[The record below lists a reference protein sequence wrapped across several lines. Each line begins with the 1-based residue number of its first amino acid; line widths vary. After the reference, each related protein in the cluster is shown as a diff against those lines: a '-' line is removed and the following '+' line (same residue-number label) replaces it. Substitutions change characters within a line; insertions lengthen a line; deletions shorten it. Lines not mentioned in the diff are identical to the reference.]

1 MKNKMKQ
8 KQPFILAIFASLSL
22 LLFFAYIGFKEES
35 IITSTASPTTKMQY
49 VLVNED
55 RGADFEGQQYLLG
68 TDFVTLI
75 NKDSTNRWETTTR
88 NIATAGLENG
98 QFDAKII
105 IPQDFS
111 ERLLSLQSLK
121 PEKAVIEYQV
131 RDGQNEITNQMIE
144 EQVNQIL
151 TNFNQRVVQ
160 MYFSSI
166 VGNLSEAQQNVN
178 RMTNTHSNYQQNLE
192 NTIYQPFKNIPD
204 NYASVLDTT
213 SILDTT
219 NSTFKA
225 QQQAF
230 VDSVQSLLERNNT
243 SLEET
248 HSETENV
255 QETIVDYTKEAN
267 EKITEAI
274 DQFNQQ
280 VALQKNQL
288 TAQWEN
294 ATVDYRNQH
303 DLFNDAILAQFS
315 NFYTPNEQNSFGIYW
330 DFLTQATAFQTN
342 QQTRI
347 EEIQQQIT
355 ELESQV
361 EQLERLKSQIANAY
375 YNDPTSTPETA
386 TETQVKNAIIK
397 LMTNQ
402 SNEPKLDGAYQ
413 SVIEQAL
420 PQIPVDSLAQL
431 LAELQNQAVISQ
443 DQAAIFNDELAIVTR
458 YANDFDRPIGS
469 EASFAYLEPKEQHE
483 AIIPLPTIYQQMSI
497 ELNQDTFL
505 LIQTEDE
512 QQGMIIFEPTHDFT
526 EMENQLNQ
534 LLAPYNYE
542 TAIRVDTN
550 HSLTIVQP
558 WLIEPE
564 EETEEEEHKHVKYP
578 SLPDKLTF
586 EVGIPLNWQL
596 NPEQQTTSYNQM
608 FYTWMINGHV
618 QQTREFSVYLPM
630 DQPLIDDV
638 PQILTQFQLLST
650 TAQQIVT
657 LFGTPH
663 HSITIPAYRQMID
676 QPENMEK
683 SLIELA
689 DPRSIYWLYNNLQ
702 ESDKPSMV
710 SEQLYQEY
718 KKTGDQL
725 YNDTENQIIAL
736 QAVIGSAGT
745 RETEELKPTLYGT
758 LQLMTL
764 PQTFIEEADKLNHW
778 FTSANQQIHAVYD
791 SWQQTAQ
798 IEAESVITEENPH
811 PKENEYTMIE
821 TRTGNL
827 IETMEG
833 LMESSK
839 TAAEVTG
846 ESAAEVTDIA
856 PTIDQ
861 LKESTVEV
869 QENATTILS
878 NLSTSLDESSQTIS
892 ENQTYAEAFSGV
904 LSNTRNGGADNPQ
917 VFNFLA
923 SPILGQ
929 GSFGQTRQSSLTP
942 YYVTLIGGLTILLV
956 SFQLSSVMKKRV
968 VTSADLLVTPNRI
981 WKNVPNMVAVLSVTS
996 VLSLIYSTLTTLVSG
1011 AAHSFI
1017 WFIYAFLV
1025 FASGQLI
1032 LLGFMRQFKKLT
1044 LYLYGG
1050 IFGLFFML
1058 TPLLGVAI
1066 KNGSLTEWLYRL
1078 SPLQN
1083 IQNGFTV
1090 LMNEGVIGWGSYLIL
1105 VFFLIFGVILN
1116 FIVRPEE
1123 KKERSNE

>member
-1 MKNKMKQ
+1 MKNHLKQ
-8 KQPFILAIFASLSL
+8 KQPFILAIIASLSL
-22 LLFFAYIGFKEES
+22 LLFFAYIGFKEKS

-75 NKDSTNRWETTTR
+75 NKDTANRWETTTR

-111 ERLLSLQSLK
+111 EKLLSLQSIN
-121 PEKAVIEYQV
+121 PEKAIIEYQV

-178 RMTNTHSNYQQNLE
+178 KMTNTHSNYQQNLE
-192 NTIYQPFKNIPD
+192 NSIYQPFQNIPD
-204 NYASVLDTT
+204 NYASVLDST
-213 SILDTT
+213 SMLDTT
-219 NSTFKA
+219 NSAFKA

-248 HSETENV
+248 HKETENV

-267 EKITEAI
+267 EKITGAI

-280 VALQKNQL
+280 VILQKNQL
-288 TAQWEN
+288 TTQWEN
-294 ATVDYRNQH
+294 ATTDYRNQY

-330 DFLTQATAFQTN
+330 DFLAQATAFQTN

-361 EQLERLKSQIANAY
+361 EQLERLKGQIANAY
-375 YNDPTSTPETA
+375 YNDPTSTPATA
-386 TETQVKNAIIK
+386 TEVQVKNAIIK

-413 SVIEQAL
+413 SVIEETL
-420 PQIPVDSLAQL
+420 PRISVDSLALL

-458 YANDFDRPIGS
+458 YAHDFDRPIGS
-469 EASFAYLEPKEQHE
+469 EASFAYLEPKAQHD
-483 AIIPLPTIYQQMSI
+483 AMISLPTTNQQMSI

-505 LIQTEDE
+505 SIQAEEE
-512 QQGMIIFEPTHDFT
+512 QQGILFFDPTYDFT
-526 EMENQLNQ
+526 EMETQLNQ

-550 HSLTIVQP
+550 HSFTIVQP
-558 WLIEPE
+558 WTIEPK
-564 EETEEEEHKHVKYP
+564 EETEETYQRIEYP
-578 SLPDKLTF
+578 SLPDKLNF
-586 EVGIPLNWQL
+586 EVSIPLKWQL
-596 NPEQQTTSYNQM
+596 TPEQQTTSYNQV
-608 FYTWMINGHV
+608 FYTWMINERE
-618 QQTREFSVYLPM
+618 QPMSEFSVYLPM

-638 PQILTQFQLLST
+638 PHILEQFQLLST

-657 LFGTPH
+657 LFGAPH

-676 QPENMEK
+676 QPENTGS

-689 DPRSIYWLYNNLQ
+689 DSRSIYWLYNNLQ
-702 ESDKPSMV
+702 ESDKPSMI

-725 YNDTENQIIAL
+725 YSDTENQIIAL
-736 QAVIGSAGT
+736 QAVIGSPGT
-745 RETEELKPTLYGT
+745 KEPEELKPTLYGT

-764 PQTFIEEADKLNHW
+764 PQTFMEEADKLNHW
-778 FTSANQQIHAVYD
+778 FASANQQIHAVYD

-798 IEAESVITEENPH
+798 TEAESVISEENPH
-811 PKENEYTMIE
+811 PKENEYALIE
-821 TRTGNL
+821 AQTASL
-827 IETMEG
+827 IETMQG
-833 LMESSK
+833 LMASSK
-839 TAAEVTG
+839 AAAEVTG
-846 ESAAEVTDIA
+846 QSAAEVADIT

-861 LKESTVEV
+861 LKESTIEV

-878 NLSTSLDESSQTIS
+878 NLSTSLDESAQTVS
-892 ENQTYAEAFSGV
+892 ENQTYAESFSEV
-904 LSNTRNGGADNPQ
+904 LSNTKNGGADNPH

-942 YYVTLIGGLTILLV
+942 YYVTLIGGFMILLV

-968 VTSADLLVTPNRI
+968 VTSVDLLVTPNRI
-981 WKNVPNMVAVLSVTS
+981 WKNVPNMVAVLSVTL
-996 VLSLIYSTLTTLVSG
+996 VLSLIYSVLTTTVSG
-1011 AAHSFI
+1011 VAHSFV
-1017 WFIYAFLV
+1017 WFVYAFLV

-1032 LLGFMRQFKKLT
+1032 LLGFIRQFKKIT
-1044 LYLYGG
+1044 LYLCGG

-1083 IQNGFTV
+1083 IQNGFNV
-1090 LMNEGVIGWGSYLIL
+1090 LMNEGAIGWGSYLML
-1105 VFFLIFGVILN
+1105 VLFLIFGVILN

>member
-1 MKNKMKQ
+1 MKNRLKQ

-22 LLFFAYIGFKEES
+22 LLFFAYIGFEEKS
-35 IITSTASPTTKMQY
+35 IITSNASPTSKMQY

-75 NKDSTNRWETTTR
+75 NKDTTNRWETTTR

-111 ERLLSLQSLK
+111 ERLLSLQSIN
-121 PEKAVIEYQV
+121 PEKAIIEYQV

-178 RMTNTHSNYQQNLE
+178 KMTNTHSSYQQNLE

-213 SILDTT
+213 SILEKT
-219 NSTFKA
+219 NSTFNA

-230 VDSVQSLLERNNT
+230 VDSVQTLLDRNNT

-248 HSETENV
+248 HQETESV

-267 EKITEAI
+267 EKINEAI
-274 DQFNQQ
+274 EQFNQQ
-280 VALQKNQL
+280 VDVQKNQL
-288 TAQWEN
+288 AAQWEN
-294 ATVDYRNQH
+294 ATIDYTNQH
-303 DLFNDAILAQFS
+303 DLFNDAILTQFS
-315 NFYTPNEQNSFGIYW
+315 NFYTSNEQNSMGVYW

-342 QQTRI
+342 QQARI

-361 EQLERLKSQIANAY
+361 EQLERLKGQIANAY

-386 TETQVKNAIIK
+386 TEDQVKHAIIK

-402 SNEPKLDGAYQ
+402 RNEPKLDGAYQ

-420 PQIPVDSLAQL
+420 PQIPTDSLAQL

-443 DQAAIFNDELAIVTR
+443 DQAAIFNDELTIVTR
-458 YANDFDRPIGS
+458 YANDFDQPIGS
-469 EASFAYLEPKEQHE
+469 EASFAYLEPRAQHE
-483 AIIPLPTIYQQMSI
+483 ANISLPTAYQQISI
-497 ELNQDTFL
+497 DLNQETVL
-505 LIQTEDE
+505 SIQTEE
-512 QQGMIIFEPTHDFT
+512 QYGAVTFDPTHDFT
-526 EMENQLNQ
+526 EMENDLNQ

-542 TAIRVDTN
+542 TAIRIDTD
-550 HSLTIVQP
+550 HSLTILKP
-558 WLIEPE
+558 WVIEPE
-564 EETEEEEHKHVKYP
+564 EETEEGDHRLENP
-578 SLPDKLTF
+578 SLPETLAF
-586 EVGIPLNWQL
+586 EIKIPLSWQL
-596 NPEQQTTSYNQM
+596 TPEQQTTSYNQV
-608 FYTWMINGHV
+608 FYTWMINERV
-618 QQTREFSVYLPM
+618 QQTNEYSVYLPM

-638 PQILTQFQLLST
+638 PQILELFQLLST

-657 LFGTPH
+657 LFGAPH
-663 HSITIPAYRQMID
+663 HSITTPAYRLMID
-676 QPENMEK
+676 QPENIGK

-689 DPRSIYWLYNNLQ
+689 DSRSIYWLYNNLQ
-702 ESDKPSMV
+702 ESDKPLMI

-725 YNDTENQIIAL
+725 YGDTENQLIAL
-736 QAVIGSAGT
+736 QAVIGSPGT
-745 RETEELKPTLYGT
+745 RESEEQKPTLYGT
-758 LQLMTL
+758 LHLMTL
-764 PQTFIEEADKLNHW
+764 PQTFVEEADKLNQW
-778 FTSANQQIHAVYD
+778 FASANQHIHTVYTG
-791 SWQQTAQ
+791 WQQTAQ
-798 IEAESVITEENPH
+798 IEAESVITEGNPH
-811 PKENEYTMIE
+811 PKENEYAMIE
-821 TRTGNL
+821 ARTTNL
-827 IETMEG
+827 IETMQG
-833 LMESSK
+833 LMASSK
-839 TAAEVTG
+839 SAAEVTG
-846 ESAAEVTDIA
+846 QSAAEVADIA
-856 PTIDQ
+856 PTIEQ

-869 QENATTILS
+869 QDNANTILS
-878 NLSTSLDESSQTIS
+878 NLSSSLDESAQTIS
-892 ENQTYAEAFSGV
+892 ENQLYAEAFSGV
-904 LSNTRNGGADNPQ
+904 LSNTRNGGADNPH

-929 GSFGQTRQSSLTP
+929 VSFGQTRQSSLTP
-942 YYVTLIGGLTILLV
+942 YYVTLIGGFTILLV

-968 VTSADLLVTPNRI
+968 VSSADLLVTPNRL
-981 WKNVPNMVAVLSVTS
+981 WKNIPNMVAILSVTF
-996 VLSLIYSTLTTLVSG
+996 VLSLIYSILTTTVSG

-1025 FASGQLI
+1025 FASGQLV
-1032 LLGFMRQFKKLT
+1032 LLGFMRQFKKIT
-1044 LYLYGG
+1044 LYLCGG

-1066 KNGSLTEWLYRL
+1066 KNGSLTEVLYRL

-1083 IQNGFTV
+1083 VQNGFTV
-1090 LMNEGVIGWGSYLIL
+1090 LMNEGVIGWGSYLLLIL
-1105 VFFLIFGVILN
+1105 FLLFGIVLN

-1123 KKERSNE
+1123 KKEQASE

>member
-1 MKNKMKQ
+1 MKNHLKQ
-8 KQPFILAIFASLSL
+8 KQPFILVIIASLSL
-22 LLFFAYIGFKEES
+22 LLFFAYIGFKEKS
-35 IITSTASPTTKMQY
+35 IITSTASSTTKMQY

-55 RGADFEGQQYLLG
+55 RGADFGGQQYLLG

-75 NKDSTNRWETTTR
+75 NKDTTNRWETTTR
-88 NIATAGLENG
+88 NIAIAGLENG

-111 ERLLSLQSLK
+111 EKLLSLQSIN
-121 PEKAVIEYQV
+121 PEKAVIEYQA
-131 RDGQNEITNQMIE
+131 REGQNEITNHMIE
-144 EQVNQIL
+144 EHVNQIL

-178 RMTNTHSNYQQNLE
+178 KMTNTHSNYQQNLE
-192 NTIYQPFKNIPD
+192 NSIYQPFQDIPN
-204 NYASVLDTT
+204 NYASVLDST

-248 HSETENV
+248 YNETENV

-280 VALQKNQL
+280 VILQKNQL
-288 TAQWEN
+288 TTQWEN
-294 ATVDYRNQH
+294 ATVDYRNQY
-303 DLFNDAILAQFS
+303 DLFNDVILAQFS

-361 EQLERLKSQIANAY
+361 EQLERLKGQIANAY
-375 YNDPTSTPETA
+375 YNDPTSTPATA
-386 TETQVKNAIIK
+386 TEAQVKNAIIK

-402 SNEPKLDGAYQ
+402 SNEPKLDGGYQ
-413 SVIEQAL
+413 SVIEETL
-420 PQIPVDSLAQL
+420 PRISVDSLAQL

-443 DQAAIFNDELAIVTR
+443 DQAVIFNDELAIVTR
-458 YANDFDRPIGS
+458 YAHDFDRPIGS
-469 EASFAYLEPKEQHE
+469 EASFAYLEPKVQHD
-483 AIIPLPTIYQQMSI
+483 AMISLPTTNQQLSI
-497 ELNQDTFL
+497 KLNQDTFL
-505 LIQTEDE
+505 SIQTEKE
-512 QQGMIIFEPTHDFT
+512 QQGMLFFDPTYDFT
-526 EMENQLNQ
+526 EMETQLNQ

-550 HSLTIVQP
+550 HSFTIVQP
-558 WLIEPE
+558 WTIEPE
-564 EETEEEEHKHVKYP
+564 EGTEETYQRIEYP
-578 SLPDKLTF
+578 SLPDKLNF
-586 EVGIPLNWQL
+586 EVSIPLKWQL
-596 NPEQQTTSYNQM
+596 IPEQQITPYNQV
-608 FYTWMINGHV
+608 FYTWMINERV
-618 QQTREFSVYLPM
+618 QPMREFSVYLPM

-638 PQILTQFQLLST
+638 PQILEQFQLLST

-657 LFGTPH
+657 LFGAPH

-676 QPENMEK
+676 QPENKER

-689 DPRSIYWLYNNLQ
+689 DSRSIYWLYNNLQ
-702 ESDKPSMV
+702 ESDKPSMI

-725 YNDTENQIIAL
+725 YSDTENQIIAL
-736 QAVIGSAGT
+736 QAVIGSPGT
-745 RETEELKPTLYGT
+745 REPEERKPTLYGT

-764 PQTFIEEADKLNHW
+764 PQTFMEEADKLNHW
-778 FTSANQQIHAVYD
+778 FASANQHIHAVYD
-791 SWQQTAQ
+791 SWQKTAQ
-798 IEAESVITEENPH
+798 TEAEAVISEENPH
-811 PKENEYTMIE
+811 PEENEYALIE
-821 TRTGNL
+821 AQTASL
-827 IETMEG
+827 IETMQG
-833 LMESSK
+833 LMASSK

-846 ESAAEVTDIA
+846 QSATEVADIT

-861 LKESTVEV
+861 LKESTIEV

-878 NLSTSLDESSQTIS
+878 HLRTSLDESAQTVS
-892 ENQTYAEAFSGV
+892 ENQTYAESFSEV
-904 LSNTRNGGADNPQ
+904 LSNTRNGGADNPH

-942 YYVTLIGGLTILLV
+942 YYVTLIGGFMILLV

-968 VTSADLLVTPNRI
+968 VTSVDLLVTPNRI
-981 WKNVPNMVAVLSVTS
+981 WKNVPNMVAVLSVTL
-996 VLSLIYSTLTTLVSG
+996 VLSLIYSALTTTVSG
-1011 AAHSFI
+1011 AAHSFV

-1032 LLGFMRQFKKLT
+1032 LLGFMRQFKKIT
-1044 LYLYGG
+1044 LYLCGG
-1050 IFGLFFML
+1050 VFGLFFML

-1066 KNGSLTEWLYRL
+1066 KNGTLTEWLYRL

-1083 IQNGFTV
+1083 IQNGFNV
-1090 LMNEGVIGWGSYLIL
+1090 LMNEGVIGWGSYLML
-1105 VFFLIFGVILN
+1105 VLFLIFGVILN

>member
-1 MKNKMKQ
+1 MKNHLKQ
-8 KQPFILAIFASLSL
+8 KQPFILAVIASLSL
-22 LLFFAYIGFKEES
+22 LLFFAYIGFKEKS

-75 NKDSTNRWETTTR
+75 NKDTANRWETTTR

-111 ERLLSLQSLK
+111 EKLLSLQSIN
-121 PEKAVIEYQV
+121 PEKAIIEYQV
-131 RDGQNEITNQMIE
+131 RDGQNEITNQTIE

-178 RMTNTHSNYQQNLE
+178 KMTNTHSNYQQNLE
-192 NTIYQPFKNIPD
+192 NSIYQPFQNIPD
-204 NYASVLDTT
+204 NYASVLEST
-213 SILDTT
+213 SVLDTT
-219 NSTFKA
+219 NSAFKA

-248 HSETENV
+248 HKETEDV
-255 QETIVDYTKEAN
+255 QATIVDYTKEAN

-280 VALQKNQL
+280 VILQKNQL
-288 TAQWEN
+288 TTQLEN
-294 ATVDYRNQH
+294 ATVDYRNQY
-303 DLFNDAILAQFS
+303 DLFNDVILAQFS

-355 ELESQV
+355 ELENQV
-361 EQLERLKSQIANAY
+361 EQLERLKGQIANAY
-375 YNDPTSTPETA
+375 YNDPTSKPATA
-386 TETQVKNAIIK
+386 TEVQVKNAIIK

-402 SNEPKLDGAYQ
+402 SNEPKLDGTYE
-413 SVIEQAL
+413 SVIEETL
-420 PQIPVDSLAQL
+420 PQISVDSLAQL
-431 LAELQNQAVISQ
+431 LVELQNQAVISQ
-443 DQAAIFNDELAIVTR
+443 DQATIFNDELAIVTR
-458 YANDFDRPIGS
+458 YAHDFDRPIGS
-469 EASFAYLEPKEQHE
+469 EASFAYLDPKAQHDVM
-483 AIIPLPTIYQQMSI
+483 ISLPTTNQQLSI
-497 ELNQDTFL
+497 ELNQATFL
-505 LIQTEDE
+505 SIQAEEE
-512 QQGMIIFEPTHDFT
+512 QQGMLFFNPTYDFK
-526 EMENQLNQ
+526 EMETQLNQ

-550 HSLTIVQP
+550 HSFTIVQP
-558 WLIEPE
+558 WTIEPE
-564 EETEEEEHKHVKYP
+564 EETEETYQRIEYP
-578 SLPDKLTF
+578 SLPDKLNF
-586 EVGIPLNWQL
+586 EVSIPLKWQL
-596 NPEQQTTSYNQM
+596 TPEQQTTSYNQV
-608 FYTWMINGHV
+608 FYTWMINERV
-618 QQTREFSVYLPM
+618 QPMREFSVYLPM

-638 PQILTQFQLLST
+638 PQILEQFQLLST

-657 LFGTPH
+657 LFGAPH
-663 HSITIPAYRQMID
+663 HSITIPVYRQMID
-676 QPENMEK
+676 QPENAGR

-689 DPRSIYWLYNNLQ
+689 DSRSIYWLYNNLQ
-702 ESDKPSMV
+702 ESDKPSMI

-725 YNDTENQIIAL
+725 YSDTENQIIAL
-736 QAVIGSAGT
+736 QAVIGSPGT
-745 RETEELKPTLYGT
+745 REPEELKPTLYGT

-764 PQTFIEEADKLNHW
+764 PQTFMEEADKLNHW
-778 FTSANQQIHAVYD
+778 FVSANQQIHAVYD
-791 SWQQTAQ
+791 SWQQTTQ
-798 IEAESVITEENPH
+798 TEAESVISKENPH
-811 PKENEYTMIE
+811 PKENEYALIE
-821 TRTGNL
+821 AQTASL
-827 IETMEG
+827 IETMQG
-833 LMESSK
+833 LMVSSK
-839 TAAEVTG
+839 AAAEVTG
-846 ESAAEVTDIA
+846 QSAAEVVDIT

-861 LKESTVEV
+861 LKESTIEV

-878 NLSTSLDESSQTIS
+878 NLSTSLDESAQTVS
-892 ENQTYAEAFSGV
+892 ENQMYAESFSQV
-904 LSNTRNGGADNPQ
+904 LSNTRSGGGDNSH

-942 YYVTLIGGLTILLV
+942 YYVTLIGGFMILLV
-956 SFQLSSVMKKRV
+956 SFQLSSVMKRRV
-968 VTSADLLVTPNRI
+968 VTSVDLLVTSNRI
-981 WKNVPNMVAVLSVTS
+981 WKNVPNMVAVLSVTL
-996 VLSLIYSTLTTLVSG
+996 VLSLIYSVLTTTVSG
-1011 AAHSFI
+1011 AAHSFV
-1017 WFIYAFLV
+1017 WFVYAFLV

-1032 LLGFMRQFKKLT
+1032 LLGFMRQFKKIT
-1044 LYLYGG
+1044 LYLCGG

-1066 KNGSLTEWLYRL
+1066 KNDSLTEWLYRL

-1083 IQNGFTV
+1083 IQNGFNV
-1090 LMNEGVIGWGSYLIL
+1090 LMNEGVIGRGSYLML